1 MDIQNADIEGYN
13 TRPILSREFIFTP
26 SRSSQQTH
34 NQPDIHDEPFVR
46 IQREGASVEYLG
58 VFGRHYSLRR
68 SNWNRGKKSAAICM
82 AFRDYVSA
90 ARFLNS
96 GGSAFY
102 YPGGR
107 LECHPEG
114 ISNGAAYVM
123 RLTFLIVLAALFTLT
138 TTPVDLTQGLSLLLR
153 PLKRLKV
160 PVHEFAL
167 MMTLT
172 LRFVPILLREAQR
185 VKNAQLSR
193 GVSLEGTL
201 LARVRNLLPMLVP
214 LFISAIR
221 RAEDLAM
228 AMEARSYVSD
238 GKRTSFHELGF
249 RIDDIELFV
258 FTFIFLGVA
267 SAVR

>member
-1 MDIQNADIEGYN
+1 M
-13 TRPILSREFIFTP
+13 PILR
-26 SRSSQQTH
+26 
-34 NQPDIHDEPFVR
+34 DIT
-46 IQREGASVEYLG
+46 LG
-58 VFGRHYSLRR
+58 Q
-68 SNWNRGKKSAAICM
+68 
-82 AFRDYVSA
+82 
-90 ARFLNS
+90 
-96 GGSAFY
+96 Y
-102 YPGGR
+102 YPGNSYLHR
-107 LECHPEG
+107 LDPRSKLITSLIFMTNLLFGFNVKVLLLNTLVCLGGIILSGVPIGIVAKNLRPFVWLFVITFLLHAFSTPGEALFIIPGVDWNVTLQG